1 MQETGRDVRG
11 GALGGAGTLES
22 LEDPAY
28 RGLPDLGYSSRQTFR
43 ILFPLSCVPRAGSLP
58 VTTLSSWTRTCT
70 PGETW
75 TWSWKVVDLGHKAS
89 WRRKRKE
96 AAGERRAGSCLLYWL
111 SLHRLYHRQLV
122 QFSVLS
128 LFLSQERPP
137 SPGHALKMD
146 SYLCPG
152 QDHLTAP
159 YLPDGTIDY
168 TNMDY

>member
-1 MQETGRDVRG
+1 MSEVEHLGERQHLRASKIRPTGASRTS
-11 GALGGAGTLES
+11 ATPAGK
-22 LEDPAY
+22 PFVHC
-28 RGLPDLGYSSRQTFR
+28 P
-43 ILFPLSCVPRAGSLP
+43 LFPLSCVSRAGSLL

-75 TWSWKVVDLGHKAS
+75 TWSWKVVDLGQAAS

-96 AAGERRAGSCLLYWL
+96 AAGERRAGSYLLSWL
-111 SLHRLYHRQLV
+111 LLHRLCHRQLV
-122 QFSVLS
+122 VQLSLLS

>member
-1 MQETGRDVRG
+1 MSEVEHLGERQHLRASKIRPTGASRTS
-11 GALGGAGTLES
+11 ATPAGK
-22 LEDPAY
+22 PFVHC
-28 RGLPDLGYSSRQTFR
+28 P
-43 ILFPLSCVPRAGSLP
+43 LFPLSCVSRAGSLL

-75 TWSWKVVDLGHKAS
+75 TWSWKVVDLGQAAS

-96 AAGERRAGSCLLYWL
+96 AAGERRAGSYLLSWL
-111 SLHRLYHRQLV
+111 LLHRLYHSQLL
-122 QFSVLS
+122 QLLPPISF
-128 LFLSQERPP
+128 SQERPP